1 MIGGKPRTL
10 GGKPRIARFES
21 LELQESCLKQC
32 ICEGKTATM
41 TFQEAGES
49 EPVIVFRNREGVVLQ

>member
-1 MIGGKPRTL
+1 MI

-41 TFQEAGES
+41 IFQEAGES
-49 EPVIVFRNREGVVLQ
+49 DPVIVFRNREGVVLQ